1 MVLSK
6 VRKEIGKAKMKAEV
20 EINRSANV
28 QWLLENR
35 SDLIDNYPNRWAAI
49 DVGLDGPAVQYV
61 DIELFEVFKVMSM
74 RNASSAT
81 VYHLCNAYHPPVIL
95 VAPAEVWQNDTVEV

>member
-20 EINRSANV
+20 EINRAANV
-28 QWLLENR
+28 KWLMENQA
-35 SDLIDNYPNRWAAI
+35 DLVDNYPNRWAAI

-61 DIELFEVFKVMSM
+61 DIELFEVFKIMAKRES
-74 RNASSAT
+74 SSAT
-81 VYHLCNAYHPPVIL
+81 IYHLCNAYYPPLIL
-95 VAPAEVWQNDTVEV
+95 VAPPEVWSNDSA

>member
-20 EINRSANV
+20 EINRAANV
-28 QWLLENR
+28 KWLVDNQA
-35 SDLIDNYPNRWAAI
+35 DLVDNYPNRWAAI

-61 DIELFEVFKVMSM
+61 DIELFEVFKIMKKRES
-74 RNASSAT
+74 SSAT
-81 VYHLCNAYHPPVIL
+81 IYHLCNAYQPPLIMM
-95 VAPAEVWQNDTVEV
+95 APPEVWQNDSD

>member
-1 MVLSK
+1 MVLSM

-28 QWLLENR
+28 QWVLENR
-35 SDLIDNYPNRWAAI
+35 SDLIENYPNRWAAI
-49 DVGLDGPAVQYV
+49 DVGIDGSAIQFV

-74 RNASSAT
+74 RDSSSST
-81 VYHLCNAYHPPVIL
+81 IYHLCNAYHPPVIL
-95 VAPAEVWQNDTVEV
+95 VAPPEVWQNDSD